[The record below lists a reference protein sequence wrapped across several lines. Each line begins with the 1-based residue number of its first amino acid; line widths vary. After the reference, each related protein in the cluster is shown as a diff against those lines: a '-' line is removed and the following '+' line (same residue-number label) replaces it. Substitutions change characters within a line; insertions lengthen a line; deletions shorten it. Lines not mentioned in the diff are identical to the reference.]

1 MPVMGTTR
9 ERSIIA
15 AAVAML
21 VLGLGAIGVAA
32 PSRGTGAPSVGPS
45 PVPPSPSA
53 SPVTLAKVG
62 GVFMAIPDRTIEDPT
77 LLPYPFM
84 SPTPAPAETPLDGT
98 YLRTLTFAE
107 LGGARIAMPNRCLR
121 CPPYRIDPGVSSL
134 IFTRG
139 AYYLH
144 HHLSGFRTMGSYVV
158 EGDRVTLFNDP
169 NCPQTPGV
177 YAFDVTP
184 HGLRLR
190 VVADDCPI
198 SGERSRDLMFSS
210 WTRSPPASAGSRICG
225 RARSPAETTSP
236 DDPDGYRI
244 GNWTSVT

>member
-1 MPVMGTTR
+1 MTVMGTGR
-9 ERSIIA
+9 ERAILA
-15 AAVAML
+15 AAVGIL
-21 VLGLGAIGVAA
+21 VLGLVAIGVAA
-32 PSRGTGAPSVGPS
+32 PSRGAGAPPAGRTPA
-45 PVPPSPSA
+45 PSA

-62 GVFMAIPDRTIEDPT
+62 GVFIAIPDRTIHDPT

-84 SPTPAPAETPLDGT
+84 SPTPAPAATPLDGT

-144 HHLSGFRTMGSYVV
+144 HHLSGFRTMGSFVV

-177 YAFDVTP
+177 YEFDVAR

-190 VVADDCPI
+190 VVAEDCPI
-198 SGERSRDLMFSS
+198 SGERPRDLMFAS
-210 WTRSPPASAGSRICG
+210 WTRVPACVRRIQDLWPGEVAC
-225 RARSPAETTSP
+225 
-236 DDPDGYRI
+236 
-244 GNWTSVT
+244 